1 MKILRRI
8 TVILFVVVLLMFVGF
23 SIKEKYTT
31 DMTYPVI
38 ELASQTLEMS
48 INDSS
53 GKMLEGVTAHDG
65 KDGDISDK
73 VFVESVSKFVSD
85 GTCIITYAVADAD
98 CHIARVTRTLHY
110 TDYTPPEFYMKRS
123 LVYAV
128 DEEIEIRDAVG
139 ARDCIDGDISDRIT
153 IVATDY
159 VTNTAGVFTV
169 SMQVT
174 NSMGDII
181 YLDVPVYVENNNK
194 LAPTIALKQNLIYVK
209 KGEKPNFE
217 DYIGEVTVN
226 GKVMKD
232 YGVLLSTNFD
242 SDKAGTYSVHFYVSS
257 PDGYE
262 GHSILTA
269 IVEE

>member
-8 TVILFVVVLLMFVGF
+8 TVILFAVVLLMFIGF
-23 SIKEKYTT
+23 SIRERLIT
-31 DMTYPVI
+31 DRTYPVI
-38 ELASQTLEMS
+38 TLESETFELS
-48 INDSS
+48 ISDSET
-53 GKMLEGVTAHDG
+53 KLLDGVTAYDG
-65 KDGDISDK
+65 KDGDITDK
-73 VFVESVSKFVSD
+73 VFVESVSKFISP
-85 GTCIITYAVADAD
+85 GTCIITYAVADDD
-98 CHIARVTRTLHY
+98 CHTARVTRTLHY
-110 TDYTPPEFYMKRS
+110 SDYTPPEFYMKRS

-128 DEEIEIRDAVG
+128 DEDIEIRDAIG

-181 YLDVPVYVENNNK
+181 YLDAPVYVENNNK
-194 LAPTIALKQNLIYVK
+194 LAPTIALKQNLIYVER
-209 KGEKPNFE
+209 GTTPDFE
-217 DYIGEVTVN
+217 DYIGDVTVN
-226 GKVMKD
+226 GKKMEN

-242 SDKAGTYSVHFYVSS
+242 PEKPGTYSVHFYVSS

-269 IVEE
+269 IVE